1 MSATNSAPMNRIAN
15 ILKGHFTNRIIVSY
29 WLIIIA
35 WILGFSIYSG
45 QMIKGTTFRTLSQ
58 QLSTQADL
66 VGRMIPAEWVKTKN
80 RAEINPLV
88 HRLTEN
94 MQNRITV
101 IADDGEVLG
110 DSDRD
115 WPELLNMVNHRTRPE
130 ISAAFETGFGQS
142 VRYSTTLRI
151 DMLYVAKPLRDDTGT
166 IGFVR
171 VALPLTAVRTAVRT
185 NLHTILWAGIIGLV
199 LALLF
204 GIGIARLLTRPIR
217 AITRAVNDL
226 AAGKS
231 DVKIPVYGPDELSQL
246 ASTINRLNGQ
256 LTVTIRELANEKSK
270 LSTIIEGMTEAV
282 IALDEKNI
290 VEFYNPAAQRILDFP
305 DATTGRNL
313 LEVSRIYEL
322 ANLIDE
328 TRLAEEP
335 LQREIEL
342 IGLEPKHFQ
351 ASATLLANQGIIIV
365 LSDISRLKQ
374 LEKIRREF
382 VANVSHEL
390 RTPLTLIQGN
400 IETLKGEKNPKAIE
414 RSLAT
419 IERHSERLNRLLT
432 DLLDLSSIEQ
442 DEAKFSFRK
451 VDLKTIIKRSVA
463 NFTKQAQAKHQ
474 TLKVQ
479 TEPELSSVSADPDR
493 LDQVLSNLLDNAI
506 KFTPDGGKIV
516 VRALPQNTYVRVEVI
531 DNGPGIPEEDQPRI
545 FERFY
550 RVDKARS
557 RELGGTG
564 LGLAIVKHIIEAH
577 NGKVWVESVL
587 DRGSKF
593 CFTLPTV

>member
-1 MSATNSAPMNRIAN
+1 MNRIAN

>member
-1 MSATNSAPMNRIAN
+1 MNRFAN

-29 WLIIIA
+29 WLIIII
-35 WILGFSIYSG
+35 WVLGFSIYSG
-45 QMIKGTTFRTLSQ
+45 QTIKATTFRTMSR
-58 QLSTQADL
+58 QLSTEADM

-80 RAEINPLV
+80 RAEIYPLV
-88 HRLTEN
+88 HRLTDG
-94 MQNRITV
+94 MQTRITV

-115 WPELLNMVNHRTRPE
+115 WTELLNMVNHRTRPE
-130 ISAAFETGFGQS
+130 ISAALETGFGQS
-142 VRYSTTLRI
+142 IRYSTTLRI

-166 IGFVR
+166 IGVVR
-171 VALPLTAVRTAVRT
+171 VALPLTAVGAAVRT

-204 GIGIARLLTRPIR
+204 GIGIAQLLTRPIR
-217 AITRAVNDL
+217 AITHAVNDL

-231 DVKIPVYGPDELSQL
+231 DVKIPVYGPDEFSRL
-246 ASTINRLNGQ
+246 ALTINRLNGQ

-282 IALDEKNI
+282 IALDEKNN
-290 VEFYNPAAQRILDFP
+290 VEFYNPAAQRILDFS
-305 DATTGRNL
+305 DGAAGRNL
-313 LEVSRIYEL
+313 LEASRIYEL
-322 ANLIDE
+322 ADLVDE
-328 TRLAEEP
+328 TRRAEETV
-335 LQREIEL
+335 QREIE
-342 IGLEPKHFQ
+342 IAGLEPKNFQ
-351 ASATLLANQGIIIV
+351 ATCALLAHQGVLIV
-365 LSDISRLKQ
+365 LSDITRLKQ
-374 LEKIRREF
+374 LEKMRQEF

-400 IETLKGEKNPKAIE
+400 VEALKGEKNPKAIE

-442 DEAKFSFRK
+442 EEAKFSFQK
-451 VDLKTIIKRSVA
+451 VDLKTIIKRLVA
-463 NFTKQAQAKHQ
+463 NFKKQAQAKHQ
-474 TLKVQ
+474 TLKEE
-479 TEPELSSVSADPDR
+479 TEPELSPVSADPDR

-506 KFTPDGGKIV
+506 KFTPDGGRIV
-516 VRALPQNTYVRVEVI
+516 VRALPERESIQVEVI

-577 NGKVWVESVL
+577 KGKVWVESEL
-587 DRGSKF
+587 NKGSKF
-593 CFTLPTV
+593 SFTLPKA